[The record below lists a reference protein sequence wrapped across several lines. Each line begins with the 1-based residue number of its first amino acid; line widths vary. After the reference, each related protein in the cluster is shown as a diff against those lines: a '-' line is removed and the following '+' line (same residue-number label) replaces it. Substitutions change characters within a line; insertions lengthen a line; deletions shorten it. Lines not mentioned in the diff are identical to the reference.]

1 MREAEHTHTHTS
13 GPVCVRVLLLHGFSL
28 PFLEF
33 VGVEMNSQ
41 TFTNNVNDK
50 HAVAMHLPR
59 DANVNM

>member
-1 MREAEHTHTHTS
+1 MREAEHTHTHTHTP
-13 GPVCVRVLLLHGFSL
+13 GHVCLLHGFSL

-50 HAVAMHLPR
+50 HAVAMHLPG